1 MFVPIVNIA
10 GAVAAGL
17 PAVYYEPGTDLG
29 RVLADALG
37 DPSILG
43 QEVAE

>member
-1 MFVPIVNIA
+1 MKKAIIF
-10 GAVAAGL
+10 
-17 PAVYYEPGTDLG
+17 DMG